1 MASYLEDYG
10 AGEERHARRVRLIKG
25 TALAATILLVIG
37 GLIYV
42 GLKNRT
48 EKRQVSAFLEALRKR
63 DYPSAYRMW
72 GCTEATPC
80 RDYSFN
86 RFLQDWGPGSPRAD
100 AASAHAGEGESC
112 GTGVVFP
119 VDFAGAEPV
128 ALWVERGS
136 RVIGFSP
143 DPECRKRR
151 WHFREFFRSLF
162 GK

>member
-10 AGEERHARRVRLIKG
+10 AGEERRVRRVRLMKRA
-25 TALAATILLVIG
+25 ALIAGVLIVVALILYI
-37 GLIYV
+37 

-63 DYPSAYRMW
+63 DYQSAYVMW
-72 GCTEATPC
+72 GCTPATPC
-80 RDYSFN
+80 RDYSFD
-86 RFLQDWGPGSPRAD
+86 RFLQDWGPSSARAN

-119 VDFAGAEPV
+119 VEFAGAEPV

-151 WHFREFFRSLF
+151 WHFREFIRSLS